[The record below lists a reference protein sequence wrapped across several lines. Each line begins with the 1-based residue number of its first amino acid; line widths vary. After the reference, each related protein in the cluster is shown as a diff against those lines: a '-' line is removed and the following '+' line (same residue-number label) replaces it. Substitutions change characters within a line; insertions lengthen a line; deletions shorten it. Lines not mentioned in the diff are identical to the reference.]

1 MKPLTTSMMK
11 YWLVCIIIKNSEE
24 MNQENEVAK
33 PDTLGLMLNTLYL
46 LGCQSTANEDGTI
59 SVQYQGENCMALC
72 HIREFTS

>member
-1 MKPLTTSMMK
+1 
-11 YWLVCIIIKNSEE
+11 